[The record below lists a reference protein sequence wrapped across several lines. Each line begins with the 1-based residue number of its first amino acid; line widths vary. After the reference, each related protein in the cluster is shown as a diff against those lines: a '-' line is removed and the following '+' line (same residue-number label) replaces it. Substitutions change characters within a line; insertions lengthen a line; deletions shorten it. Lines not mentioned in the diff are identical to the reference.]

1 MKASIAALSALFVS
15 APVLATSPPKPFADT
30 IYHNAQVIT
39 VNDKQP
45 EAEAVAIL
53 KGKILA
59 VGEAEEILRL
69 KGDKTKVV
77 DLKGLTMIPGF
88 IDAHGHVMN
97 TGLQAVSANLLSPP
111 DGPVTDIASLQQAL
125 RKWAEVPVN
134 KAQDFIIGF
143 GYDDSQLKEQI
154 HPTRFDLDKVSTDV
168 PILIIHQSGHIG
180 VMNSKALEM
189 MKLTATSKNPPGGVI
204 RRVKD
209 SDEPNGVLEESA
221 FFGALIPLFTQISP
235 DENEMLFRA
244 GMDLYAKYGYTT
256 AQEGRSM
263 SDSVKTMYE
272 IAQQEPL
279 PIDVVAYTD
288 IQLGTDTLT
297 APYLSNSY
305 TNGFRLGG
313 VKLTLDGSPQ
323 GKTAWLTKPYL
334 IPPEG
339 QNADYRGYPIMSDE
353 EAEKYVGMAMENGW
367 QLLTHAN
374 GDASI
379 DQYIRAVKNAT
390 AKYGAKERRFVAIH
404 AQTARE
410 DQVQAF
416 KDLNVIPSFFPM
428 HTFYWGD
435 WHAQSVLGDE
445 RAENI
450 SPTGW
455 ALDRDMIFTSH
466 HDAPVAFPD
475 SMRVYSATVN
485 RITRSGRILGKDQ
498 RVSAMTAL
506 KAQTIWSAYQHFEE
520 DTKGSI
526 EVGKVADLVLL
537 SDNPLTIDPMKLA
550 NISVM
555 TTIKN
560 GNIIYTKGSDK
571 TALESCASS
580 TKCQKLASHTMM
592 IAGLIPHKH

>member
-1 MKASIAALSALFVS
+1 MKASLFTLTALAASFSAL
-15 APVLATSPPKPFADT
+15 AESPSMPFADT

-45 EAEAVAIL
+45 DASAVAIL
-53 KGKILA
+53 DGKILA
-59 VGEAEEILRL
+59 VGNNEEVL
-69 KGDKTKVV
+69 KLADKRTKVV
-77 DLKGLTMIPGF
+77 DLKGITMIPGF

-111 DGPVTDIASLQQAL
+111 DGPVTDIPSLQNAL
-125 RKWAEVPVN
+125 RQWAEIPTN

-143 GYDDSQLKEQI
+143 GYDDSQLKEQL
-154 HPTRFDLDKVSTDV
+154 HPTRYDLDAVSKDV
-168 PILIIHQSGHIG
+168 PILIIHQSGHLA
-180 VMNSKALEM
+180 VLNSKALDM
-189 MKLTATSKNPPGGVI
+189 LGFTASSKNPPGGVI
-204 RRVKD
+204 RRMPD
-209 SDEPNGVLEESA
+209 SDVPNGVLEESA

-235 DENEMLFRA
+235 DENELLFQA
-244 GMDLYAKYGYTT
+244 GMELYAKYGYTT
-256 AQEGRSM
+256 AQEGRTM
-263 SDSVKTMYE
+263 TDSVKTMYD
-272 IAQQEPL
+272 IAQKKKL
-279 PIDVVAYTD
+279 LLDVVAYTD
-288 IQLGTDTLT
+288 IQLGTEIMKP
-297 APYLSNSY
+297 PYLSQSY
-305 TNGFRLGG
+305 NNGFRVGG

-339 QNADYRGYPIMSDE
+339 QKAGYEGYPIMSDE

-374 GDASI
+374 GDAAI

-390 AKYGAKERRFVAIH
+390 KKYGEGERRFVAIH

-410 DQVQAF
+410 DQVQSF
-416 KDLNVIPSFFPM
+416 KELNVMPSFFPM

-466 HDAPVAFPD
+466 HDAPVAFPN

-498 RVSAMTAL
+498 RVSSMTAL
-506 KAQTIWSAYQHFEE
+506 KAQTIWAAYQHFEE
-520 DTKGSI
+520 NTKGSI
-526 EVGKVADLVLL
+526 ETGKVADLVLL
-537 SDNPLTIDPMKLA
+537 SDNPLEINPLELA
-550 NISVM
+550 DVTVLS
-555 TTIKN
+555 TIKE
-560 GNIIYTKGSDK
+560 GEVIYTQQAAIADN
-571 TALESCASS
+571 SCAASR
-580 TKCQKLASHTMM
+580 KCQALATHTFM
-592 IAGLIPHKH
+592 IAGLIPHQH

>member
-1 MKASIAALSALFVS
+1 MKASLFTLTALAASFSAL
-15 APVLATSPPKPFADT
+15 ADSPKMPFADT

-45 EAEAVAIL
+45 DANAVAIL
-53 KGKILA
+53 NGKILA
-59 VGEAEEILRL
+59 VGDNEDVL
-69 KGDKTKVV
+69 KLASKSTHVV
-77 DLKGLTMIPGF
+77 DLKGMTMIPGF

-111 DGPVTDIASLQQAL
+111 DGPVTDIISLQEAL
-125 RKWAEVPVN
+125 RIWADKPTN

-154 HPTRFDLDKVSTDV
+154 HPTRFDLDAVSTEV
-168 PILIIHQSGHIG
+168 PILIIHQSGHLA
-180 VMNSKALEM
+180 VLNSKALDM
-189 MKLTATSKNPPGGVI
+189 LGFNADSKNPPGGVI
-204 RRVKD
+204 RRLPD
-209 SDEPNGVLEESA
+209 SDVPNGVLEESA

-235 DENEMLFRA
+235 DENELLFQA
-244 GMDLYAKYGYTT
+244 GMELYAKYGYTT
-256 AQEGRSM
+256 AQEGRTM
-263 SDSVKTMYE
+263 SDSVKTMYD
-272 IAQQEPL
+272 IAQKKKL
-279 PIDVVAYTD
+279 LLDVVAYTD
-288 IQLGTDTLT
+288 IQLGTDIMKP
-297 APYLSNSY
+297 PYLSQSY
-305 TNGFRLGG
+305 NNGFRVGG

-339 QNADYRGYPIMSDE
+339 QKAGYLGYPIMPDE

-374 GDASI
+374 GDAAI

-390 AKYGAKERRFVAIH
+390 KKYGEGERRFVAIH

-410 DQVQAF
+410 DQVQSF
-416 KDLNVIPSFFPM
+416 KELNVMPSFFPM

-466 HDAPVAFPD
+466 HDAPVAFPN

-485 RITRSGRILGKDQ
+485 RITRSGRVLGKDQ
-498 RVSAMTAL
+498 RVPSMTAL
-506 KAQTIWSAYQHFEE
+506 KAQTIWAAYQHFEE
-520 DTKGSI
+520 KTKGSI
-526 EVGKVADLVLL
+526 ETGKVADLVLL
-537 SDNPLTIDPMKLA
+537 SDNPLKVNPMELA
-550 NISVM
+550 DITVVS
-555 TTIKN
+555 TIKD
-560 GNIIYTKGSDK
+560 GEVIYTQQAAIADN
-571 TALESCASS
+571 SCAASR
-580 TKCQKLASHTMM
+580 KCQALATHTFM
-592 IAGLIPHKH
+592 IAGLIPHRH

>member
-1 MKASIAALSALFVS
+1 MKALIISLSALLIAFT
-15 APVLATSPPKPFADT
+15 ATAASPTTPFADT
-30 IYHNAQVIT
+30 IYHNAQIIT
-39 VNDKQP
+39 VNDTQP
-45 EAEAVAIL
+45 EAQAVAIL
-53 KGKILA
+53 DGKILA
-59 VGEAEEILRL
+59 VGDNNDLLRL
-69 KGDKTKVV
+69 KGDRTKVV

-111 DGPVTDIASLQQAL
+111 DGPVTDIATLQEAL
-125 RKWAEVPVN
+125 RKWADIPVN
-134 KAQDFIIGF
+134 KAQGFIIGF
-143 GYDDSQLKEQI
+143 GYDDSQLKEKV

-168 PILIIHQSGHIG
+168 PILIIHQSGHLG

-189 MKLTATSKNPPGGVI
+189 MKLTANSKNPPGGVI
-204 RRVKD
+204 RRIKGNE
-209 SDEPNGVLEESA
+209 EPNGVLEESA
-221 FFGALIPLFTQISP
+221 FFGALIPLFSQISP

-244 GMDLYAKYGYTT
+244 GMKLYAKYGYTT
-256 AQEGRSM
+256 AQEGRAM

-272 IAQQEPL
+272 IAQKSPL

-288 IQLGTDTLT
+288 IQLGTDILKP
-297 APYLSNSY
+297 PYLSKDY

-323 GKTAWLTKPYL
+323 GKTAWLTKPYKV
-334 IPPEG
+334 PPDG

-353 EAEKYVGMAMENGW
+353 DAEKYVSMAMENGW

-374 GDASI
+374 GDASL
-379 DQYIRAVKNAT
+379 DQYLRAMKKAT
-390 AKYGAKERRFVAIH
+390 EKFGAKERRFVAIH

-416 KDLNVIPSFFPM
+416 KELNVLPSFFPM

-435 WHAQSVLGDE
+435 WHAQSVLGDA

-455 ALDRDMIFTSH
+455 ALDRGMIFTSH

-498 RVSAMTAL
+498 RVSSMTAL
-506 KAQTIWSAYQHFEE
+506 KAQTLWSAYQHFEE
-520 DTKGSI
+520 ATKGSI

-537 SDNPLTIDPMKLA
+537 SDNPLKIAPLKLA
-550 NISVM
+550 DISVLA
-555 TTIKN
+555 TIKH
-560 GNIIYTKGSDK
+560 GKIIYTKADDQ
-571 TALESCASS
+571 AAVQSCAES
-580 TKCQKLASHTMM
+580 KPCQKLASHTMM

>member
-1 MKASIAALSALFVS
+1 MKASLFTLTALAVS
-15 APVLATSPPKPFADT
+15 FSVFADSPTKPFAET
-30 IYHNAQVIT
+30 IYHNADVIT
-39 VNDKQP
+39 VNDNQP
-45 EAEAVAIL
+45 EASAVAVL
-53 KGKILA
+53 NGKILA
-59 VGEAEEILRL
+59 VGSDENVL
-69 KGDKTKVV
+69 KLADARTKVI
-77 DLKGLTMIPGF
+77 DLKGITMIPGF
-88 IDAHGHVMN
+88 VDAHGHVMN

-111 DGPVTDIASLQQAL
+111 DGPVTDIASLQTSL
-125 RKWAEVPVN
+125 RKWAEKPIN

-154 HPTRFDLDKVSTDV
+154 HPTRYDLDAVSTEV
-168 PILIIHQSGHIG
+168 PILIIHQSGHLA
-180 VMNSKALEM
+180 VLNSKALDM
-189 MKLTATSKNPPGGVI
+189 LGFTAKSKNPPGGII
-204 RRVKD
+204 RRVAD
-209 SDEPNGVLEESA
+209 SNVPNGVLEESA

-235 DENEMLFRA
+235 EENELLFQA
-244 GMDLYAKYGYTT
+244 GMELYAKYGYTT
-256 AQEGRSM
+256 AQEGRTM
-263 SDSVKTMYE
+263 SDSVTTMYD
-272 IAQQEPL
+272 IAQKKKL
-279 PIDVVAYTD
+279 LLDVVAYTD
-288 IQLGTDTLT
+288 IQLGTDIMKP
-297 APYLSNSY
+297 PYLSQSY
-305 TNGFRLGG
+305 NNGFRVGG

-339 QNADYRGYPIMSDE
+339 QTAGYAGYPIMSDE
-353 EAEKYVGMAMENGW
+353 EAEKYVGMAMKNGW

-374 GDASI
+374 GDAAI
-379 DQYIRAVKNAT
+379 DQYIQAVEKAT
-390 AKYGAKERRFVAIH
+390 QKYGAGERRFVSIH

-410 DQVQAF
+410 DQVQSF

-466 HDAPVAFPD
+466 HDAPVAFPN

-498 RVSAMTAL
+498 RVSSMTAL
-506 KAQTIWSAYQHFEE
+506 KAQTIWAAYQHFEE

-537 SDNPLTIDPMKLA
+537 SDNPLEINPLELA
-550 NISVM
+550 DITVLS
-555 TTIKN
+555 TIKE
-560 GNIIYTKGSDK
+560 GEVIYTQEAAIADN
-571 TALESCASS
+571 SCS
-580 TKCQKLASHTMM
+580 TSRKCQALATHTFM
-592 IAGLIPHKH
+592 IAGLIPHIH